1 MRVEAGSLDVVVSD
15 DGQGVDPSTT
25 AERGHFGLQLLRDTV
40 SDLGGTL
47 RLGANEPRGAV
58 LNVSIPMD
66 LIPS

>member
-1 MRVEAGSLDVVVSD
+1 
-15 DGQGVDPSTT
+15 
-25 AERGHFGLQLLRDTV
+25 V

-47 RLGANEPRGAV
+47 RLGANEPQGAV